1 LTALTY
7 LGVGLF
13 VLGWLVLFVLSL
25 SSKSEYD
32 IQNKQVARSNPKIKA
47 QNTSETAAHQSY

>member
-1 LTALTY
+1 MTALTY
-7 LGVGLF
+7 LGVGLL

-32 IQNKQVARSNPKIKA
+32 IQIKQVARSNPKIKA
-47 QNTSETAAHQSY
+47 QNTSETAAPQSY

>member
-1 LTALTY
+1 MTALTY

-32 IQNKQVARSNPKIKA
+32 IQIKQVARSNPKIKA
-47 QNTSETAAHQSY
+47 QNTSETAAPQSY